1 MKIEINVAKDFS
13 DLPYG
18 RTDVESTTNATKFK
32 EEILIPAINKNP
44 EKLIIDFNGVLGLGG
59 SFVDE
64 AFYDLY
70 KSTRKTKEELNNLIE
85 IKSDSKHILEKVKNS
100 LN

>member
-13 DLPYG
+13 DMPYG
-18 RTDVESTTNATKFK
+18 RSKKESTTNATKFK
-32 EEILIPAINKNP
+32 EEVLIPSINKNP
-44 EKLIIDFNGVLGLGG
+44 EKLILNFDGVLGLGG

-70 KSTRKTKEELNNLIE
+70 KRVGKTKEELNNIIE
-85 IKSDSKHILEKVKNS
+85 IKSESKHILEKIKERLS
-100 LN
+100 